1 MGDVVYFP
9 RAPLPSRGGLE
20 QALLEFHEAVEELRR
35 VCQAYDDARQV
46 YSMAEADEE
55 SSISDAMFPPA

>member
-1 MGDVVYFP
+1 MGEVVYFP
-9 RAPLPSRGGLE
+9 RASLPPRGGLE

-46 YSMAEADEE
+46 YISVAEADEIERE
-55 SSISDAMFPPA
+55 SKP